1 MEQYSKFIK
10 IIYTN
15 SNKLVNMF
23 CENCGKEIPD
33 NARFCG
39 NCGNQIKKTN
49 NIVTEEKNMILALFL
64 SIFFMGL
71 GLVYAGDKKK
81 GIILFIAILLFNNL
95 RKFQIFFIIS
105 IILWAYAI
113 YETYREVKMANGEEK
128 PNLLEDIE
136 IFSHSQYF
144 APAIVIA
151 ILLVVYYLLIRTIF
165 Y

>member
-1 MEQYSKFIK
+1 
-10 IIYTN
+10 
-15 SNKLVNMF
+15 MF
-23 CENCGKEIPD
+23 CENCGKEISN

-64 SIFFMGL
+64 SIFLVGL

-81 GIILFIAILLFNNL
+81 GIILFIAILIFYRI
-95 RKFQIFFIIS
+95 RKFEIFFVIA
-105 IILWAYAI
+105 IILWVYAI
-113 YETYREVKMANGEEK
+113 YETYKKVKRANGEENS
-128 PNLLEDIE
+128 NLLEDIK

-144 APAIVIA
+144 TPIIVIA
-151 ILLVVYYLLIRTIF
+151 ILFLVSYFLIRTIF

>member
-1 MEQYSKFIK
+1 
-10 IIYTN
+10 
-15 SNKLVNMF
+15 MF
-23 CENCGKEIPD
+23 CENCGKEISN

-64 SIFFMGL
+64 SIFLVGL

-81 GIILFIAILLFNNL
+81 GIILFIAILIFYRL
-95 RKFQIFFIIS
+95 RKFEIFFVIA
-105 IILWAYAI
+105 IILWVYAI
-113 YETYREVKMANGEEK
+113 YETYKEVKRANGEENS
-128 PNLLEDIE
+128 NLLEDIK

-144 APAIVIA
+144 TPIIVIA
-151 ILLVVYYLLIRTIF
+151 ILFLVSYFLIRTIF

>member
-1 MEQYSKFIK
+1 
-10 IIYTN
+10 
-15 SNKLVNMF
+15 MF

-39 NCGNQIKKTN
+39 NCGKQIKKTN

-64 SIFFMGL
+64 SIFLVGL

-81 GIILFIAILLFNNL
+81 GIILFIAILIFNRL
-95 RKFQIFFIIS
+95 RKFEIFFIIA

-113 YETYREVKMANGEEK
+113 YATYKEVKKANGEEK

-144 APAIVIA
+144 TPIIVIA
-151 ILLVVYYLLIRTIF
+151 ILFIVSYFLIRTIF